1 MVKKTKPKITQTVKR
16 RRVYWLVLDA
26 NGEQSFASYV
36 HIEAI
41 VKLGELNSVVHG
53 PNHAKARRIGNA
65 YDALHNRYYDD
76 NKQTEKDRKYIHRR
90 YDSYKWKYGFSE
102 GAKMAMSD
110 FVERIMDGTI

>member
-26 NGEQSFASYV
+26 NGEQSFASYD

-41 VKLGELNSVVHG
+41 DKLAELNSVVHG

-65 YDALHNRYYDD
+65 ITTTTSRPRRTGNTFTDVTIPINGSMGS
-76 NKQTEKDRKYIHRR
+76 RKARR
-90 YDSYKWKYGFSE
+90 WQCPTS
-102 GAKMAMSD
+102 
-110 FVERIMDGTI
+110 